1 VESYILHI
9 YRKEEPPRQALT
21 RRKTDLCQMA
31 GVLELVASE
40 KRISFH
46 NAEEL
51 WELLTKSSNKH

>member
-1 VESYILHI
+1 
-9 YRKEEPPRQALT
+9 
-21 RRKTDLCQMA
+21 
-31 GVLELVASE
+31 VLELVASE